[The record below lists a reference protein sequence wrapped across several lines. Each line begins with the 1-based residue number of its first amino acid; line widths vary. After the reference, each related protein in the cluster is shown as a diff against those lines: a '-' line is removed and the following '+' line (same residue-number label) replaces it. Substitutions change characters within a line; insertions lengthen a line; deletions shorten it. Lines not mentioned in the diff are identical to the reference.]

1 MAFTIDG
8 PVTIEVSRE
17 VNPNVLR
24 AQEAARRRLE
34 ERKAVA
40 RINGIQ
46 HRVEEA
52 AKKTYLI
59 DRVVE
64 DKMIRIFERTGLLQQ
79 PKNSNNE
86 EWDVYITR
94 LDKLRSSIGGRE
106 LAEHIK
112 KGWEPTPMFSATG
125 GSIMVFFRTP
135 DEPNVLCAKNFNVD
149 VEDEDDSARKML
161 ENLRASK
168 MTYLRLRID
177 EFHQSLESMLSISI
191 SHSFGEAYML
201 FRGAVT
207 LQDELE
213 PDIFELLPPDIQRHA
228 GDFANAVSS
237 TVMAKMYESGKLPDP
252 ENILNLYQQ
261 EEDIFNHDVLQLR
274 KLPEKILSYG
284 SQQLELA
291 PDELLRF
298 RQAMA
303 PLLNERGE

>member
-17 VNPNVLR
+17 MNPSVLR

-34 ERKAVA
+34 ERKTAA

-52 AKKTYLI
+52 AKKAYLI

-64 DKMIRIFERTGLLQQ
+64 DKMIRIFEKTGLLKQ
-79 PKNSNNE
+79 PRGSSNE
-86 EWDVYITR
+86 EWDMYVAR
-94 LDKLRSSIGGRE
+94 LEKLSSSNGGRE

-135 DEPNVLCAKNFNVD
+135 DDPNVLCAKNFNI
-149 VEDEDDSARKML
+149 EIENEDDAVKKML
-161 ENLRASK
+161 ENIQASK

-177 EFHQSLESMLSISI
+177 EFHQSLESMLELSISR
-191 SHSFGEAYML
+191 SFSEAYLM
-201 FRGAVT
+201 FRQAVT
-207 LQDELE
+207 LQDSTE

-228 GDFANAVSS
+228 EDFAGAVSS
-237 TVMAKMYESGKLPDP
+237 SMMAKMYASKQLPDP
-252 ENILNLYQQ
+252 ENILNLYRQ
-261 EEDIFNHDVLQLR
+261 EEGIFNHDVLQLR
-274 KLPEKILSYG
+274 RLPEKILSYG
-284 SQQLELA
+284 SQQLDLS
-291 PDELLRF
+291 PGELLRF

-303 PLLNERGE
+303 PLLNE